1 MIINLWQLAF
11 LIILLLLA
19 SSILNKAGFSR
30 WWSLCLFLPVV
41 NILMIWAFAFIA
53 WPTEKA
59 AADQL
64 EQKQ

>member
-11 LIILLLLA
+11 LIIILLLA

-41 NILMIWAFAFIA
+41 NILMIWTFAFIA

>member
-11 LIILLLLA
+11 LIIILLLA

-30 WWSLCLFLPVV
+30 WWSLCLFLPVL

-53 WPTEKA
+53 WPAEKA
-59 AADQL
+59 APDQL
-64 EQKQ
+64 EHKQ

>member
-19 SSILNKAGFSR
+19 SSILKKAGFSR

-41 NILMIWAFAFIA
+41 NILMIWTFAFIA
-53 WPTEKA
+53 WPAEKA
-59 AADQL
+59 VPVQL
-64 EQKQ
+64 EEK

>member
-11 LIILLLLA
+11 LIIILLLA

-30 WWSLCLFLPVV
+30 WWSLCLFLPVL

-53 WPTEKA
+53 WPAEKTA
-59 AADQL
+59 PDQI
-64 EQKQ
+64 EHKQ